1 MKFTFLLVWLVW
13 FVVKFPGK
21 ERGLEER
28 TRTIRELENKKTQ
41 DLGAR
46 DLLLETLGETL
57 FGRLEGK
64 KRAAKSLSAQETGD
78 NPGGAVAEYQRLLK
92 EIADSRGVITSIEE
106 ETQKLKELEG
116 QINAKEEEHSAL
128 AKELTGLYEQIGEL
142 ALGRADHDD
151 FAAAY
156 KGQLDALLFKIE
168 AQEDKLEELE
178 DSGGGFFSWLG
189 GSARSVVIKA
199 LLAKNQASL
208 KRLYRKAG
216 EKFVSPENAS
226 LAGGGDIASLK
237 EKIDGIRQLSSS
249 LTADLAFL
257 RGEKRKASEVL
268 GAEGNPVKRIQ
279 GLEKHIAQT
288 EHEIRNVYRRFGS
301 YSLDPAWKDFYDSLF
316 TKEDSALLARIESLE
331 ESIKDTDSHIEKL
344 KAAIAIDEEKAE
356 IENLN
361 AGIEAQRR
369 RIAAA
374 EESIAEMQERIGDA
388 ENHIEELTKLL

>member
-1 MKFTFLLVWLVW
+1 M
-13 FVVKFPGK
+13 
-21 ERGLEER
+21 EER
-28 TRTIRELENKKTQ
+28 KRTIRALENKRLQ
-41 DLGAR
+41 DLEGQG
-46 DLLLETLGETL
+46 LLLENLGETL
-57 FGRLEGK
+57 LGRLEGK
-64 KRAAKSLSAQETGD
+64 KKAPKSLPAQETGD
-78 NPGGAVAEYQRLLK
+78 SPGGALAEYQRLLK
-92 EIADSRGVITSIEE
+92 EIADSRAIIIAIEE

-116 QINAKEEEHSAL
+116 QINAKEEENSAL
-128 AKELTGLYEQIGEL
+128 AKELAGLYEQIGEL
-142 ALGRADHDD
+142 ALGRTDHDD

-156 KGQLDALLFKIE
+156 KRQLDALLFKIE

-189 GSARSVVIKA
+189 GSAQSVVIKA

-216 EKFVSPENAS
+216 EQFVSPENS
-226 LAGGGDIASLK
+226 RFSGEGEIASLN
-237 EKIDGIRQLSSS
+237 EKIGEIRQLSSS

-257 RGEKRKASEVL
+257 RAEKRKSAELL

-279 GLEKHIAQT
+279 GLEKHITQT
-288 EHEIRNVYRRFGS
+288 EHEIRNVYRRFGA
-301 YSLDPAWKDFYDSLF
+301 YSQDPAWKDFYDSLF
-316 TKEDSALLARIESLE
+316 TKEDSAALARIESLG
-331 ESIKDTDSHIEKL
+331 ESIKDTDNHIEKL
-344 KAAIAIDEEKAE
+344 KAAIAIDEAKAE

-374 EESIAEMQERIGDA
+374 EESIAEMQERIADA